1 MYRIP
6 DISWIK
12 ELVRQN
18 IGISL
23 MARDAVA
30 DNEPGI
36 KFVEITDPLPE
47 RFYISVATREGYVLS
62 PDEQDFIDRLR
73 KLHVG
78 N

>member
-1 MYRIP
+1 
-6 DISWIK
+6 
-12 ELVRQN
+12 
-18 IGISL
+18 

-30 DNEPGI
+30 NNEPGI

-73 KLHVG
+73 RLHVE